1 MASNL
6 IITFQTKADATGAN
20 QIGKGME
27 DMKRRM
33 QETASATDDVAKSFS
48 TLKNII
54 VGTVLALPLT
64 GFIKEAI
71 ASEEVTARFGIQLKT
86 LGQNINT
93 LDIEGITQRLHQFGI
108 TQTEVIEAFSRGL
121 PYFKNTE
128 NELKYLNTAIG
139 MTRYSGVEL
148 STAFQQLGYIMQ
160 YGNARVARQYGVAMH
175 SEIREPTQRA
185 AAVMADLQKAM
196 EPLATT
202 TGTTAESLKAMAAI
216 IKDTGE
222 KIGAEFLRPIAAMA
236 EAFNKLSPEMQT
248 MIIRTVLF
256 TTAVGGLALAFS
268 ALGKAMAG
276 SAILS
281 SLSGLQGIF
290 ALPFVSNIG
299 KLQMAIQGLA
309 GAFGGLII
317 GGATIGAILAI
328 QDAAAKVKDS
338 FANAEKAEAAYFS
351 TVMNAMHARASDA
364 TTAIGNE
371 EKFTDKVKETEKVYK
386 NLLTQQALFRM
397 HGEAG
402 KAGEEQAAKQAA
414 QVKALLDSQ
423 QKEAAEMAKHN
434 ISTLEDYKKFQYKMA
449 ELRVQSI
456 KGSSER
462 ELAEFRL
469 KWQKERDEM
478 LKAYGDQMDVR
489 LALTKAEAAQEIDVR
504 KKQLDKELEYA
515 SMTNEERKKYD
526 QDYQNAKSQ
535 LAGMS
540 FEGFKTADDS
550 LKELVKTSGGAKAL
564 DEQKTAWA
572 EQQVQI
578 AQTKK
583 ELELYGATAADIAQ
597 LYQKNKDKGIE
608 WLKREEQAIKDKK
621 RAELEEAETGVKSLK
636 SFTSEEKTISA
647 KAEMNI
653 NTTVNI
659 TPNLSEIG
667 KAAGDAVAAAVNNNT
682 KQIEDAVKQRLQ
694 G

>member
-1 MASNL
+1 
-6 IITFQTKADATGAN
+6 
-20 QIGKGME
+20 
-27 DMKRRM
+27 
-33 QETASATDDVAKSFS
+33 
-48 TLKNII
+48 
-54 VGTVLALPLT
+54 
-64 GFIKEAI
+64 
-71 ASEEVTARFGIQLKT
+71 
-86 LGQNINT
+86 
-93 LDIEGITQRLHQFGI
+93 
-108 TQTEVIEAFSRGL
+108 
-121 PYFKNTE
+121 
-128 NELKYLNTAIG
+128 
-139 MTRYSGVEL
+139 
-148 STAFQQLGYIMQ
+148 
-160 YGNARVARQYGVAMH
+160 
-175 SEIREPTQRA
+175 
-185 AAVMADLQKAM
+185 
-196 EPLATT
+196 
-202 TGTTAESLKAMAAI
+202 
-216 IKDTGE
+216 
-222 KIGAEFLRPIAAMA
+222 
-236 EAFNKLSPEMQT
+236 
-248 MIIRTVLF
+248 
-256 TTAVGGLALAFS
+256 
-268 ALGKAMAG
+268 
-276 SAILS
+276 
-281 SLSGLQGIF
+281 
-290 ALPFVSNIG
+290 
-299 KLQMAIQGLA
+299 
-309 GAFGGLII
+309 
-317 GGATIGAILAI
+317 
-328 QDAAAKVKDS
+328 
-338 FANAEKAEAAYFS
+338 
-351 TVMNAMHARASDA
+351 
-364 TTAIGNE
+364 
-371 EKFTDKVKETEKVYK
+371 
-386 NLLTQQALFRM
+386 
-397 HGEAG
+397 
-402 KAGEEQAAKQAA
+402 
-414 QVKALLDSQ
+414 
-423 QKEAAEMAKHN
+423 
-434 ISTLEDYKKFQYKMA
+434 MA